1 MTGSIKCAN
10 FEKHHKFSHD
20 TYLFNKGVIFHGRRE
35 MHANL
40 KEWK

>member
-20 TYLFNKGVIFHGRRE
+20 TGVIFHGRRE
-35 MHANL
+35 LHAYL

>member
-1 MTGSIKCAN
+1 MTGSIKCVN

-20 TYLFNKGVIFHGRRE
+20 TYLFKGVIFHGRRE
-35 MHANL
+35 LHAYL